1 MAAINRTLAAEGKR
15 GMVFSSEIN
24 LKEETWNYWYDPVDA
39 IYKVSAPLHVSKNI
53 FSIVNTL
60 G

>member
-39 IYKVSAPLHVSKNI
+39 IHKVSAPLHESPKI
-53 FSIVNTL
+53 FFL
-60 G
+60 